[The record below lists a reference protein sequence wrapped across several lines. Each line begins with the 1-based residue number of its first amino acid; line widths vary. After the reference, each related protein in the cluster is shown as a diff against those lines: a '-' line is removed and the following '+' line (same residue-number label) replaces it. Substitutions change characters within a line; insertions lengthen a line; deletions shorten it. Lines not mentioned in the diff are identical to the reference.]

1 MYFEWLARF
10 QRSLTHIDSKPSSDL
25 KIDWQVASDST
36 WAYNCD
42 FNGKDFLNT
51 KVPAEQCGPT
61 CQDNP
66 QCTHFTW
73 TNYLEGTCWM
83 KAGKV
88 YKEQA
93 SVKDDGEKAVCGV
106 LNKGNRLAVVVG
118 VW

>member
-1 MYFEWLARF
+1 M
-10 QRSLTHIDSKPSSDL
+10 
-25 KIDWQVASDST
+25 ASDFT

>member
-1 MYFEWLARF
+1 
-10 QRSLTHIDSKPSSDL
+10 
-25 KIDWQVASDST
+25 
-36 WAYNCD
+36 
-42 FNGKDFLNT
+42 
-51 KVPAEQCGPT
+51 
-61 CQDNP
+61 
-66 QCTHFTW
+66 
-73 TNYLEGTCWM
+73 M